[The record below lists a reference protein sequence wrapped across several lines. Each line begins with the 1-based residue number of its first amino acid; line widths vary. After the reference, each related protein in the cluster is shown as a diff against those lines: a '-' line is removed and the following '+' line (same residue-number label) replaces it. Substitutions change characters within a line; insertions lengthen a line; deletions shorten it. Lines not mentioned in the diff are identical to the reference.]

1 MLIITMKKRLPHL
14 IIPFVLHL
22 SFVGQVWGEFKNY
35 LGDEVRDIGVNI
47 KSLDINTVIEQ
58 GLRLNHDQHLRQFEG
73 ELIDLNW
80 KDAYYSFWFPQ
91 VDIVMTS
98 SELLSS
104 INQKTKPPQN
114 NFKAPTGTVGID
126 VKEYSLFNWGKDYLQ
141 YQSDKNTYQR
151 NVQAL
156 GEQRRELKL
165 MLMAEYFNLITL
177 KKIEFFKKEQLRHA
191 SFVYRLN
198 KEKFTLNKI
207 RKQEYLQSRDE
218 FLRAQ
223 DEYQEALMN
232 AAVGDERIAYL
243 IGDSSSTRY
252 TLKENIVYKK
262 IFIKQEEAFQMS
274 AQRNPDVLNTLNDV
288 ENANINYEI
297 EQKDNL
303 PLPKISLNFGAYR
316 HSFGQDHHHTH
327 YERTPHDGDVD
338 LSASIN
344 ATWNLVGPGG
354 LFNSRKTARAL
365 VTKNMAVKN
374 YLKYKHLTKSQIREA
389 FKKII
394 HLQSQIEI
402 LDAKIETVEKT
413 FDTTL
418 DNYTRTQTSFIN
430 IKDSLISMTQTKE
443 DYAMALLAHLQQKIT
458 LAKLIGVENLPNDI
472 FETLTKQ

>member
-1 MLIITMKKRLPHL
+1 MLTINLKNRMPYFFFLL
-14 IIPFVLHL
+14 VLHL
-22 SFVGQVWGEFKNY
+22 LSVSQTFGEFKNY
-35 LGDEVRDIGVNI
+35 LGDEVRDIGVSI
-47 KSLDINTVIEQ
+47 KNLDINIVIEQ

-80 KDAYYSFWFPQ
+80 KDAYYSYWFPQ

-104 INQKTKPPQN
+104 VNQKNKNPQN
-114 NFKAPTGTVGID
+114 NLKAPTGSVGVE

-141 YQSDKNTYQR
+141 YRSDKNTYQR
-151 NVQAL
+151 SVQVL
-156 GEQRRELKL
+156 SEQRRELKL
-165 MLMAEYFNLITL
+165 ILIAEYFNLITL
-177 KKIEFFKKEQLRHA
+177 KKIEFFKKDQLRHA

-223 DEYQEALMN
+223 DEYQEAGMN
-232 AAVGDERIAYL
+232 AAVGDERVAYL

-252 TLKENIVYKK
+252 NLKENIVYKK
-262 IFIKQEEAFQMS
+262 LFIKQEEAFQMS
-274 AQRNPDVLNTLNDV
+274 AQRNPDILNTLNDV
-288 ENANINYEI
+288 ENANISYEI

-316 HSFGQDHHHTH
+316 HSFGQDYHHTR

-338 LSASIN
+338 ITASIN

-374 YLKYKHLTKSQIREA
+374 YLKYKHLTKSQIRET

-394 HLQSQIEI
+394 HLQSQIDI

-430 IKDSLISMTQTKE
+430 IKDSLISLTQTKE
-443 DYAMALLAHLQQKIT
+443 DYAMAILEHLQQKIR
-458 LAKLIGVENLPNDI
+458 LAKLIGIENLPNDI
-472 FETLTKQ
+472 FETLTKE

>member
-1 MLIITMKKRLPHL
+1 MLISTTINRLPQL
-14 IIPFVLHL
+14 IIPLILHL
-22 SFVGQVWGEFKNY
+22 FVMGQVFGEFKNY
-35 LGDEVRDIGVNI
+35 LDDDVRDVGINI
-47 KSLDINTVIEQ
+47 KNLDINTAIEQ

-73 ELIDLNW
+73 ELVDLNW
-80 KDAYYSFWFPQ
+80 KDSYYSFWFPQ

-104 INQKTKPPQN
+104 LNQKTQEPAN
-114 NFKAPTGTVGID
+114 NFKAPTGSVGIE

-151 NVQAL
+151 NVQVL
-156 GEQRRELKL
+156 SEQKRELKL
-165 MLMAEYFNLITL
+165 LLLAEYFNLITL

-223 DEYQEALMN
+223 DEYQEAIMN
-232 AAVGDERIAYL
+232 AAVGDEKIAYL
-243 IGDSSSTRY
+243 IGDTSSTRY
-252 TLKENIVYKK
+252 TIKENIIYKRL
-262 IFIKQEEAFQMS
+262 FIKQEEAFQMS
-274 AQRNPDVLNTLNDV
+274 TQRNPDVLNTLNDV
-288 ENANINYEI
+288 ENANIHYEI

-316 HSFGQDHHHTH
+316 HSFGQDYHHTR

-338 LSASIN
+338 ISASIN
-344 ATWNLVGPGG
+344 ATWNLMGPGG

-374 YLKYKHLTKSQIREA
+374 YLKYKHLTKSQIRET

-394 HLQSQIEI
+394 NLQSQIDI

-418 DNYTRTQTSFIN
+418 DNYTRTQTAFIN
-430 IKDSLISMTQTKE
+430 IKDSLMSMTQTKE
-443 DYAMALLAHLQQKIT
+443 DYAMAILEHLQQKIK
-458 LAKLIGVENLPNDI
+458 LARLIGIENLPNDI